1 MTAILIEFWNSVR
14 LRTLLIEYLVIAV
27 YGFMYTFFWLLPRR
41 REIFL
46 IPFDEFVERRRLAPR
61 SSFMTP
67 RGLLSAG
74 LGVAGI
80 GLVFGGFFFGF
91 ALALRGGDPRT
102 TYSFV
107 GAGLVFDFVE
117 PVLDDVADAD
127 NAAQAAVPDYR
138 EMADAA
144 VRHFG
149 HQLVD
154 GIISLVRR
162 YRPDEDASPP
172 LGSSVP

>member
-14 LRTLLIEYLVIAV
+14 LRTLLIEYLAIAV
-27 YGFMYTFFWLLPRR
+27 YGFMYTFFWLLPRQ

-74 LGVAGI
+74 LGLAGI

-107 GAGLVFDFVE
+107 GAGLVFDGIANLLAIPAFKR
-117 PVLDDVADAD
+117 ADAIL
-127 NAAQAAVPDYR
+127 
-138 EMADAA
+138 
-144 VRHFG
+144 FG
-149 HQLVD
+149 HSSTQRLLIAAILAV
-154 GIISLVRR
+154 V
-162 YRPDEDASPP
+162 
-172 LGSSVP
+172 LGALLWLAAYV